1 MYLGVVM
8 SHGNRWLESMGY
20 MMINQ
25 QLRMTNLRNIHALVE
40 RKLGGHGACLAG
52 ILRVHATY
60 GCNMIAPNKVG
71 YSFVSKLYRSK

>member
-1 MYLGVVM
+1 
-8 SHGNRWLESMGY
+8 
-20 MMINQ
+20 MINQ

-40 RKLGGHGACLAG
+40 RKLGGHKRMLSLG